1 MEDNKKYILKTLVG
15 SHAHGL
21 ATPESDYDYR
31 GVYVIPTKEILSLN
45 FTYKGSHWLEGEQD
59 QTAYE
64 IGHFLQL
71 ATRCNPS
78 ILEVMVA
85 PVIPITEESAYY
97 TKFEN
102 INSEFI
108 KLSVSWGNELRALLP
123 YCWSPKQAFD
133 AFTGYSHNQ
142 QKKMLDNHLG
152 RWQKYG
158 TAYLRVL
165 WNLCNLLET
174 GTFSLEVKDPVFKR
188 YLQLI
193 RNKEYTVGQI
203 IDLAKELRKKAE
215 LLLPLSNQKSDLSKV
230 NNFLLKIRK
239 EFWND

>member
-21 ATPESDYDYR
+21 ATAESDYDYR

-85 PVIPITEESAYY
+85 PMKESLITD
-97 TKFEN
+97 FEDPDSSN
-102 INSEFI
+102 YIF
-108 KLSVSWGNELRALLP
+108 KRDWGKELRELLP

-133 AFTGYSHNQ
+133 AFTGYSRNQ

-152 RWQKYG
+152 RWHKYG

-165 WNLCNLLET
+165 WNLCDLLET
-174 GTFSLEVKDPVFKR
+174 GTFSLEVKDPIFKIE
-188 YLQLI
+188 LQAI

-203 IDLAKELRKKAE
+203 IDSAKKLRQKAE
-215 LLLPLSNQKSDLSKV
+215 RLLPLSKQKPDLSKV
-230 NNFLLKIRK
+230 NDFLLEVRK